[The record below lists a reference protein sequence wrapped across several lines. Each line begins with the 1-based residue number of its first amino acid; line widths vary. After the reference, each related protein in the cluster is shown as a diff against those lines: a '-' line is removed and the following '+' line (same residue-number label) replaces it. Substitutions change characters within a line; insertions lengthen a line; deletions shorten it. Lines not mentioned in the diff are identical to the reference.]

1 MNPSKQTG
9 VSLSG
14 FLVWCVI
21 FAVGA
26 LIGFKIGPAYMEDA
40 TIKKHLRTIAKDGA
54 YASGNRKEIENAFSS
69 RAQIDRIEVISPQDI
84 QIEKTGAGIE
94 LSARYTTRIPL
105 VYNINACMDFNPSS
119 K

>member
-1 MNPSKQTG
+1 MTLRKQNG

-21 FAVGA
+21 LAIGV
-26 LIGFKIGPAYMEDA
+26 LIGFKLAPAYMEDA
-40 TIKKHLRTIAKDGA
+40 TIKKHFRTIAKDDA
-54 YASGNRKEIENAFSS
+54 FASGNRKEIENAFSS
-69 RAQIDRIEVISPQDI
+69 RAQIDRIESISPQDI
-84 QIEKTGAGIE
+84 QIEKTGTGIV
-94 LSARYTTRIPL
+94 LSARYSTRIPL